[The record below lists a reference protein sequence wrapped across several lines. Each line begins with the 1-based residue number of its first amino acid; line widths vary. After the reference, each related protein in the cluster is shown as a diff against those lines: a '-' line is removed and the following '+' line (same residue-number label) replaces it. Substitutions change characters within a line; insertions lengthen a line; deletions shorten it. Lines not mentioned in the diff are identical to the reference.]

1 VISRPTTE
9 QVLLDCCRVLDDDVL
24 PAVADETMQV
34 RLVMLGKVLRNAA
47 VRAAHEIAWMREETG
62 AIEAYAHTVATATG
76 AGSLRTALEALAQ
89 SPDDSLHLADV
100 VEVYGR
106 ASDVLSVALEV
117 ALAAGRD
124 DLVREGESL
133 LTTRLAHEDDVVGGW
148 ESAGR

>member
-1 VISRPTTE
+1 VISRPTTT
-9 QVLLDCCRVLDDDVL
+9 QVLLDCCRVLEDDVL

-62 AIEAYAHTVATATG
+62 AIEAYARVVATTS
-76 AGSLRTALEALAQ
+76 GSDDLRTAVGALAAG
-89 SPDDSLHLADV
+89 PHDSLHLADV

-106 ASDVLSVALEV
+106 ASDLLSVALEG

-124 DLVREGESL
+124 DLVREGEAL
-133 LTTRLAHEDDVVGGW
+133 LSERLAHENDVVGGW
-148 ESAGR
+148 DAAGR